1 MRDAWLDH
9 ENLSERGRQRSD
21 GLRRGL
27 ARGADHESDFV
38 IFPQA
43 GGQAPGP
50 LGVHLIVAD
59 DELDT
64 STEDGHG
71 ARCRVLEAELE
82 PGHYLLPVHVE
93 GAGEGLIEADLDRRR
108 LTWICRVD

>member
-50 LGVHLIVAD
+50 LRVHLVVAD
-59 DELDT
+59 DEVDT
-64 STEDGHG
+64 SPEDGYG
-71 ARCRVLEAELE
+71 ARCRVLEPE
-82 PGHYLLPVHVE
+82 PESRDDLLPVQVE
-93 GAGEGLIEADLDRRR
+93 RSSERLNEADLDRRFPG
-108 LTWICRVD
+108 V